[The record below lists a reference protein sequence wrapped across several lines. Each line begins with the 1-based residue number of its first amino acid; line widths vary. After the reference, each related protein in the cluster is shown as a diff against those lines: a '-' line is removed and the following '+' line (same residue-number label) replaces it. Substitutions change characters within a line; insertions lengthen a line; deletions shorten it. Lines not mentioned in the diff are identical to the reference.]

1 MHAMLATIAHAMCT
15 CTGASGSAP
24 LLWFAA
30 ILACIGAGLVA
41 ISHGV
46 EAQHVDAGRAVD
58 GEVQIVSGHP
68 SIVFRKAS
76 SQSDSVH
83 VHVVT
88 LIGLLWPWEKEPEAP
103 DNHDVLASACFRA
116 ANLAR
121 ILAAFGG
128 QRCRQEERSLRQ

>member
-1 MHAMLATIAHAMCT
+1 MCAY
-15 CTGASGSAP
+15 TGANGLAP

-46 EAQHVDAGRAVD
+46 EAQHVNAGSAVD

-76 SQSDSVH
+76 SQSDAVH

-103 DNHDVLASACFRA
+103 DNHDVLARACFRA
-116 ANLAR
+116 ASLAR

-128 QRCRQEERSLRQ
+128 QRCRHEARSFKQ

>member
-1 MHAMLATIAHAMCT
+1 MHATIAHAMCT
-15 CTGASGSAP
+15 CTGASGLAP

-88 LIGLLWPWEKEPEAP
+88 LIGLLWPEPRVCT
-103 DNHDVLASACFRA
+103 DVTFMLDASV
-116 ANLAR
+116 
-121 ILAAFGG
+121 
-128 QRCRQEERSLRQ
+128 